1 MADKFKIILHDTVR
15 QNTCFQ
21 KRNNDNDTHSRRARP
36 PAPSYLLICAYNIKY
51 ISIFDKCEF
60 RKKKYDCKSP
70 TFHRIIDEQIRAL
83 LEFLHMPRQ

>member
-51 ISIFDKCEF
+51 INI
-60 RKKKYDCKSP
+60 
-70 TFHRIIDEQIRAL
+70 
-83 LEFLHMPRQ
+83 